1 VMSLVDHLTE
11 LRHRLVLSVLAI
23 AVGAVAGYF
32 LAPYAI
38 RVLKRPIPGPL
49 RFTDL
54 GGAFMIQLK
63 LALVIGVVLAM
74 PVILYELWAFVAPGL
89 TKEERRLARPWV
101 PLALVFFFLGVAV
114 AYIILPFAAGFLL
127 SFQIPGTLEPI
138 ITAEAYF
145 GFVTTLFIVF
155 GLVME
160 FPIVLVLLSKVGI
173 ITSARLASNRRL
185 VILGIAVFAVVVTPG
200 GDPISP
206 SVLGVVMYVL
216 FEVSIRLVRWTG
228 R

>member
-1 VMSLVDHLTE
+1 MSLVDHLAE

-23 AVGAVAGYF
+23 AVGAVVGLF
-32 LAPYAI
+32 LARDAI
-38 RVLKRPIPGPL
+38 DVLKRPIPGPL

-63 LALVIGVVLAM
+63 LALVIGLVLAM

-101 PLALVFFFLGVAV
+101 PLALVFFCLGVAV

-185 VILGIAVFAVVVTPG
+185 VILGIAIFAVVVTPG

-216 FEVSIRLVRWTG
+216 FEFSIRLVRWTG

>member
-1 VMSLVDHLTE
+1 MSLVDHLAE

-23 AVGAVAGYF
+23 AVGAVVGLF
-32 LAPYAI
+32 LARDAI
-38 RVLKRPIPGPL
+38 DVLKRPIPGPL

-63 LALVIGVVLAM
+63 LALVIGLVLAM

-101 PLALVFFFLGVAV
+101 PLALVFFCLGVAV

-185 VILGIAVFAVVVTPG
+185 VIVGITVFAVVVTPG

-216 FEVSIRLVRWTG
+216 FEFSIRLVRWTG

>member
-1 VMSLVDHLTE
+1 MSLGDHLGE
-11 LRHRLVLSVLAI
+11 LRHRLALSLLAVAI
-23 AVGAVAGYF
+23 GAVVGLF

-38 RVLKRPIPGPL
+38 KVLKRPIPGPL

-63 LALVIGVVLAM
+63 LALVIGLVLAM
-74 PVILYELWAFVAPGL
+74 PVVLYELWAFVAPGL
-89 TKEERRLARPWV
+89 TKEERRVARPWV

-114 AYIILPFAAGFLL
+114 AYVILPFAAGFLL

-185 VILGIAVFAVVVTPG
+185 VIVGITVFAVVVTPG

-216 FEVSIRLVRWTG
+216 FEFSIRLVRWTG

>member
-1 VMSLVDHLTE
+1 MSLVDHLAE

-23 AVGAVAGYF
+23 VIGAVVGLF
-32 LAPYAI
+32 LARDALD
-38 RVLKRPIPGPL
+38 VLKRPIPGPL

-63 LALVIGVVLAM
+63 LALVIGLVLAM

-101 PLALVFFFLGVAV
+101 PLALVFFFLGVTV

-185 VILGIAVFAVVVTPG
+185 VILGITVFAVVVTPG

-216 FEVSIRLVRWTG
+216 FEFSIRLVRWTG

>member
-1 VMSLVDHLTE
+1 
-11 LRHRLVLSVLAI
+11 
-23 AVGAVAGYF
+23 
-32 LAPYAI
+32 
-38 RVLKRPIPGPL
+38 
-49 RFTDL
+49 
-54 GGAFMIQLK
+54 
-63 LALVIGVVLAM
+63 M

-145 GFVTTLFIVF
+145 GFVTTLFVVF

-185 VILGIAVFAVVVTPG
+185 VIVGIAVFAVVVTPG

-216 FEVSIRLVRWTG
+216 FEFSIRLVRWTG